1 MSPKGKLYLFAGIFL
16 IISLSYLSLQ
26 LLFPHSS
33 LAQLFHLFQ
42 SSWHNSIAVIISFL
56 FIAIGLSGLIE
67 FFHKRFVRIRWRRTK
82 IGEILVSEGYLTVR
96 ELKDALSEQKL
107 KIGEVLL
114 GAGRIT
120 SQQLAQALR
129 YQKKFSKRLGEIL
142 RELGYIT
149 EEDISW
155 ALRRMNRKLGEIVRE
170 KGLLTDHEFH
180 LAWSLQ
186 HYGPR
191 R

>member
-33 LAQLFHLFQ
+33 LAQLAHLFP
-42 SSWHNSIAVIISFL
+42 STWLNYIAVIISYL
-56 FIAIGLSGLIE
+56 FVAIGLSGLIE
-67 FFHKRFVRIRWRRTK
+67 FSRKRFVRMRWRRTK

-142 RELGYIT
+142 RELGYVT

-170 KGLLTDHEFH
+170 KGLLTNHEFH

-191 R
+191 I

>member
-1 MSPKGKLYLFAGIFL
+1 MSPRGKLYLFAAIFL
-16 IISLSYLSLQ
+16 VISLFYLALQ
-26 LLFPHSS
+26 LLFPQSS
-33 LAQLFHLFQ
+33 LVQLVDLFP
-42 SSWHNSIAVIISFL
+42 STWLNYIVLVISFL
-56 FIAIGLSGLIE
+56 SIAIGLSELID
-67 FFHKRFVRIRWRRTK
+67 FSHGRFVRMRWRRTK
-82 IGEILVSEGYLTVR
+82 LGEILVSEGYLTVR

-107 KIGEVLL
+107 RIGEVLF

-120 SQQLAQALR
+120 SQQLSQALS

-142 RELGYIT
+142 RELGYVT
-149 EEDISW
+149 EEDIGW
-155 ALRRMNRKLGEIVRE
+155 ALGRMNRRLGEIVRE
-170 KGLLTDHEFH
+170 KGLLTDHELH

>member
-1 MSPKGKLYLFAGIFL
+1 MSSKGKLYLFSALFL

-26 LLFPHSS
+26 LLFPSSS
-33 LAQLFHLFQ
+33 LAKLVDLFQ
-42 SSWHNSIAVIISFL
+42 STWLTYIALVICFL
-56 FIAIGLSGLIE
+56 FIAIGFANLIE
-67 FFHKRFVRIRWRRTK
+67 FSYGRLVRMRWRRTK
-82 IGEILVSEGYLTVR
+82 LGEILISEGYLTVR

-107 KIGEVLL
+107 RIGEVLL

-129 YQKKFSKRLGEIL
+129 YQVKFSKRLGEIL
-142 RELGYIT
+142 RELGYVT
-149 EEDISW
+149 EEDIRW

-170 KGLLTDHEFH
+170 KGLLTDHELH
-180 LAWSLQ
+180 LAWALQ